1 MTHLAIYGGSF
12 DPFHNGHLNTALA
25 VQQEFQ
31 FTKLF
36 MLPCKSP
43 VLKKAT
49 QASSEERISMLKL
62 GLIRYPRF
70 SVDLREIQRE
80 GPSYMVDTLQ
90 SYRNEV
96 GHRVSITLI
105 LGMDAFKQLP
115 RWHQWQKIIQLCN
128 LLVLNRPHTAGEF
141 NDEPMKTFIKSHTI
155 NHKNELMHAISGKI
169 YFYNAGC
176 YDISS
181 TLLREKIQQGMSIE
195 QYLPA
200 PVLSYIKE
208 HKLYQYPPMVGKTC

>member
-1 MTHLAIYGGSF
+1 MTHIAIYGGSF
-12 DPFHNGHLNTALA
+12 DPLHNGHLNTALT
-25 VQQEFQ
+25 VQKTFQ
-31 FTKLF
+31 FTKVF

-49 QASSEERISMLKL
+49 KASSKERISMLKL
-62 GLIRYPRF
+62 GLIRYPDF

-80 GPSYMVDTLQ
+80 GPSYMVDTLK

-96 GHRVSITLI
+96 GHKVSISLI

-115 RWHQWQKIIQLCN
+115 KWHQWRSIIQLCN
-128 LLVLNRPHTAGEF
+128 LLVLERPHAGCEF
-141 NDEPMKTFIKSHTI
+141 NDDPMKAFIKTHAVS
-155 NHKNELMHAISGKI
+155 HKNEFMHAISGKI

-181 TLLREKIQQGMSIE
+181 TLLRDKIKKGLSVE
-195 QYLPA
+195 SYLPA
-200 PVLSYIKE
+200 PVLSYIKD
-208 HKLYQYPPMVGKTC
+208 HGLYQ